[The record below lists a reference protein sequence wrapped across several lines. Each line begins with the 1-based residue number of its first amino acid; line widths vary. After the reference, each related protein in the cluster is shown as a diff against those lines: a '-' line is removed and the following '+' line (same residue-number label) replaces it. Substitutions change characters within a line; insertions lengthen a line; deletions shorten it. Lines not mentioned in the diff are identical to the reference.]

1 MALCHCRGAVLD
13 IGAAAGAHALF
24 LQSFG
29 TNVTALD
36 NSLDCIHTM
45 KLLGNKSVIQQ
56 DYRQHHMTFDTLLL
70 LMSGIGIAGP

>member
-29 TNVTALD
+29 TNVTALYPY
-36 NSLDCIHTM
+36 NEPF
-45 KLLGNKSVIQQ
+45 
-56 DYRQHHMTFDTLLL
+56 RQ
-70 LMSGIGIAGP
+70 